1 MRRVQ
6 VMRRAARRPLTGDDT
21 VETTAATT
29 PESALRRRR
38 DARDSEVADTLTRID
53 EVTAG

>member
-21 VETTAATT
+21 VETTTTAT

-38 DARDSEVADTLTRID
+38 DARDAEVADTLTRID

>member
-6 VMRRAARRPLTGDDT
+6 VTRRAARRPLTGDDA
-21 VETTAATT
+21 VETTTTAT
-29 PESALRRRR
+29 PESALGRRR
-38 DARDSEVADTLTRID
+38 DARDSEVADTLSRID